1 MKFKIKHS
9 PIPVAIALMFMP
21 LIFSILF
28 SNHNNIGSVSLMLF
42 SLVTF
47 LSVFTSSYEITD
59 KSLILKYMWFN
70 KEIPFED
77 IRHLRYSGKPS
88 NSPKWSLQKIE
99 VMYGMYETYSI
110 GVPREEEKF
119 LQMLQEKCP
128 QMKVMDRPVM

>member
-21 LIFSILF
+21 LIFAIIF
-28 SNHNNIGSVSLMLF
+28 SGNNTISSVSLFCISILT
-42 SLVTF
+42 V
-47 LSVFTSSYEITD
+47 LSVYTSHYEITD
-59 KSLILKYMWFN
+59 KSLILKYMGMK

-77 IRHLRYSGKPS
+77 IRHLRYSGKTS
-88 NSPKWSLQKIE
+88 NSQKWSLQKIE

-128 QMKVMDRPVM
+128 QIKIMDRPEM

>member
-21 LIFSILF
+21 LIFAIIF
-28 SNHNNIGSVSLMLF
+28 SGNNTISSVSLFCISILT
-42 SLVTF
+42 V
-47 LSVFTSSYEITD
+47 LSVYTSHYEITD
-59 KSLILKYMWFN
+59 KSLILKYMGMK

-77 IRHLRYSGKPS
+77 IRHLRYLGKTS
-88 NSPKWSLQKIE
+88 NSQKWSLQKIE

-119 LQMLQEKCP
+119 LQILQEKCP
-128 QMKVMDRPVM
+128 QMKVMDRPEM

>member
-1 MKFKIKHS
+1 LT
-9 PIPVAIALMFMP
+9 V
-21 LIFSILF
+21 
-28 SNHNNIGSVSLMLF
+28 
-42 SLVTF
+42 
-47 LSVFTSSYEITD
+47 LSVYTSHYEITD
-59 KSLILKYMWFN
+59 KSLILKYMGMK